1 MPTTITHRTYT
12 VGRAT
17 YRTQNDTD
25 TLSAILSVK
34 PARKPRSR
42 VDRRAYPKFREGTST
57 ANYVRAYFRLQTE
70 RNGFRY
76 VGAQVYAYAD
86 HLDHVALYQPLSTAA
101 QYTVIID
108 GVEEPSA

>member
-57 ANYVRAYFRLQTE
+57 ADYVRAYFRLQTE

-86 HLDHVALYQPLSTAA
+86 HLDHVALYQPLSTTD

>member
-1 MPTTITHRTYT
+1 MPTTITRRTYPA
-12 VGRAT
+12 GRAS
-17 YRTQNDTD
+17 YLTQDDTD

-57 ANYVRAYFRLQTE
+57 ADYVRAYFRLQTE

-76 VGAQVYAYAD
+76 IGAQVYAYAD

-101 QYTVIID
+101 QHSVVND